1 MKDMMKDLGA
11 RAFNYGYASPVLMVA
26 TYNDDGSVNVM
37 NLHECTRTNA
47 GHLALCIG
55 KPKKTH
61 ENIEKRGA
69 FTLTLATKE
78 MMAEVDYMGTVSGYH
93 VPDKF
98 EKTGMKAVKSDLVDA
113 PIIVGSKVV
122 LECEVIEFVDIP
134 NFNCIVAR
142 VVNLKADESVLGA
155 NSKID
160 TSKIGMIFYESFNN
174 QYFSLGEKA
183 GNAWVEGRKF
193 M

>member
-1 MKDMMKDLGA
+1 MMKDLGA
-11 RAFNYGYASPVLMVA
+11 RAFNYGYASLVLMVA

-78 MMAEVDYMGTVSGYH
+78 MTAEVDYMGTVSGYR

-98 EKTGMKAVKSDLVDA
+98 EKAGMKAVKSDLVDA